1 MTERKVVKSAARV
14 LQLLEHFDDER
25 RPMAVAEIAAHHDW
39 PASSTSALMSSL
51 VTLGYL
57 EYDPGKRVYRPSVR
71 VALLGDWIHR
81 DLLKEGQLARLME
94 HLNEATGETIVLAA
108 QNGLESQYLRVL
120 QGTNALRLHLH
131 IGTERPLFG
140 SGTGSM
146 LLSAMDAAAV
156 RKLARRFN
164 ATVPQGKRVD
174 IDEVLVNLAKDRA
187 RGYSVS
193 LNQVTMHSGLIA
205 MLLPAAHGEQSLA
218 LGISG
223 LTVRLLEHEQKYV
236 RLVRKAMTKFLSIE
250 YDSPPTRQTARE
262 RSHE

>member
-1 MTERKVVKSAARV
+1 MTERKVVKSAARILQV
-14 LQLLEHFDDER
+14 LELFDEER
-25 RPMAVAEIAAHHDW
+25 RPMAVAEIAAHYDW
-39 PASSTSALMSSL
+39 PPSSTSALMSSL

-57 EYDPGKRVYRPSVR
+57 EYEPGKRVYRPSVR

-108 QNGLESQYLRVL
+108 QNGLQSQYLRVL

-131 IGTERPLFG
+131 IGTVRPLFG

-146 LLSAMDAAAV
+146 LLSAMDDDAG

-164 ATVPQGKRVD
+164 ATAPAGKRVD
-174 IDEVLVNLAKDRA
+174 VEEVLANMAKDRA
-187 RGYSVS
+187 KGYSIS

-205 MLLPAAHGEQSLA
+205 LLLPVAPGEQSLV
-218 LGISG
+218 LGVSG

-236 RLVRKAMTKFLSIE
+236 RLVRKAMANFLSE
-250 YDSPPTRQTARE
+250 
-262 RSHE
+262 

>member
-14 LQLLEHFDDER
+14 LQVLELFDEQR

-57 EYDPGKRVYRPSVR
+57 EYEPGQRVYRPSVR

-81 DLLKEGQLARLME
+81 NLLKEGQLARLME
-94 HLNEATGETIVLAA
+94 HLNEATGETVVLAA
-108 QNGLESQYLRVL
+108 QNGLQSQYLRVL

-131 IGTERPLFG
+131 IGTVRPLFG

-146 LLSAMDAAAV
+146 LLSAMDERLV

-164 ATVPQGKRVD
+164 ASSPQGKRVD
-174 IDEVLVNLAKDRA
+174 VDAVLANLAGDRA
-187 RGYSVS
+187 KGYSMS

-205 MLLPAAHGEQSLA
+205 MLLPTAVGEQSLV

-223 LTVRLLEHEQKYV
+223 LTERLLEHEQKYV
-236 RLVRKAMTKFLSIE
+236 RLMRKAMLDFLS
-250 YDSPPTRQTARE
+250 D
-262 RSHE
+262 

>member
-1 MTERKVVKSAARV
+1 MERKVVKSAARV
-14 LQLLEHFDDER
+14 LQVLELFDEER
-25 RPMAVAEIAAHHDW
+25 RPMPVAEVAAHYGW
-39 PASSTSALMSSL
+39 PASSTSALMGSL

-71 VALLGDWIHR
+71 VALLGNWVQAR
-81 DLLKEGQLARLME
+81 LLREGQLTRLME

-108 QNGLESQYLRVL
+108 RNGLATQYLRVL

-146 LLSAMDAAAV
+146 VLSAMDDASIA
-156 RKLARRFN
+156 KLARRFN
-164 ATVPQGKRVD
+164 ATQPPGKRV
-174 IDEVLVNLAKDRA
+174 VLEDVLAAARQDRE
-187 RGYSVS
+187 RGYAMS

-205 MLLPAAHGEQSLA
+205 MLLPTGADEQPLV

-223 LTVRLLEHEQKYV
+223 LTVRLLEHEQPYV
-236 RLVRKAMTKFLSIE
+236 RLMRKAMKDFLA
-250 YDSPPTRQTARE
+250 D
-262 RSHE
+262 